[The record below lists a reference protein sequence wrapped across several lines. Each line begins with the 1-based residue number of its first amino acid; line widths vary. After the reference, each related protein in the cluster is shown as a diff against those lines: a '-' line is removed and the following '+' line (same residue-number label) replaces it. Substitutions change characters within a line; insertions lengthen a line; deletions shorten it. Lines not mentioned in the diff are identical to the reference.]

1 MNDQETQLVT
11 IQVRRVEGEDKGH
24 KVSEVTQEH
33 LCTFLSLDITN
44 IRNECNNL
52 SNKYRA
58 SMGAEESVRFHE

>member
-33 LCTFLSLDITN
+33 LCSFCLSILQILEMNAIICRTS
-44 IRNECNNL
+44 IVL
-52 SNKYRA
+52 Y
-58 SMGAEESVRFHE
+58 GG